1 MNIFKK
7 YKGRMIVAFVAIIL
21 IVIIAITSSGRESIT
36 RSENILGSIITPF
49 QSILSKI
56 SNGVSDGFHSV
67 KNITKFKSENE
78 KLNKEVIQLRNTVK
92 KQELVISRKD
102 YLRKEYELVNSTQYN
117 LVKAEI
123 IGKDPGNWFEKFLIN
138 KGTKDGIK
146 KGDVIVQGA
155 EVEKDVIVEGLIGRV
170 IDIGDNWA
178 KVMSIIDGG
187 SSASFTV
194 SRTQEGGIG
203 KGNLEGT
210 MIGQLF
216 DMDSSVSKGDK
227 IITSGL
233 GGAFPKDLYIGE
245 VSKVTKKSESLL
257 MDVEITSD
265 IDFNKLKSVF
275 ILKKD

>member
-1 MNIFKK
+1 M
-7 YKGRMIVAFVAIIL
+7 AFVAIIL
-21 IVIIAITSSGRESIT
+21 IVIIAITSGGRENIT
-36 RSENILGSIITPF
+36 KAENILGITITPL
-49 QSILSKI
+49 QGILSKI
-56 SNGVSDGFHSV
+56 SNGVFGGFESV
-67 KNITKFKSENE
+67 KNVFTFKSENE
-78 KLNKEVIQLRNTVK
+78 KLNKEVIQLRSQVK
-92 KQELVISRKD
+92 KQELIISRKD
-102 YLRKEYELVNSTQYN
+102 YLRKEYELVNNTQYN

-155 EVEKDVIVEGLIGRV
+155 EVEKDVIVEGLVGRV

-187 SSASFTV
+187 SSVSFTV
-194 SRTQEGGIG
+194 TRTQEGGIG
-203 KGNLEGT
+203 KGNLEGK
-210 MIGQLF
+210 MVGQLF
-216 DMDSSVSKGDK
+216 DMDSTVSKGDK

-245 VSKVTKKSESLL
+245 VSQVTKKSESLL
-257 MDVEITSD
+257 MDIEVSSD

-275 ILKKD
+275 VLKKD